1 MKLGDKENDE
11 GIKLYFQHIIETQD
25 LLWNLGKSWNVW
37 LISDM
42 LKSLFI
48 CKTQCKYNV
57 PICHLN
63 LDQIPTSQ
71 MILVENIINIRDKYK
86 LLEIR
91 DTTVKD
97 ILICPQNRE
106 ILNT

>member
-1 MKLGDKENDE
+1 MEVGDKGIDG
-11 GIKLYFQHIIETQD
+11 GIKRCFQHIVETQD
-25 LLWNLGKSWNVW
+25 LLWNLGKSWNIW
-37 LISDM
+37 FISDM

-48 CKTQCKYNV
+48 CKTQCKCDV

-71 MILVENIINIRDKYK
+71 MILVKNIKNIRDKCK

-91 DTTVKD
+91 DTTVKG
-97 ILICPQNRE
+97 ILICPHK
-106 ILNT
+106 